1 MFSTTPP
8 MQADNPW
15 PWLPKI
21 DNLNLLTILDVLLD
35 IKHEADLHSLLVVV
49 PILSLQLKFRELLP
63 VDTTQMRD
71 IYLKGRWAA
80 LQFLESKAVIS
91 ALTRKEAP
99 NRWLSTVSLLPNRP
113 VLEDLLKQVMAE
125 RGRREQKMDQRA
137 VKVNTVFWEHLHPTV
152 VKFAKPRFE
161 SGHLADAIE
170 ACLKEVNAAV
180 KARNKERTGKEY
192 DGADLMKNT
201 FSPKNPVITL
211 ADLSTESG
219 KNEQQG
225 YMEIFAGTMTG
236 IRNPKAHG
244 NIVIDEKRAIHLLY
258 LASLLMY
265 KLDEA
270 K

>member
-1 MFSTTPP
+1 
-8 MQADNPW
+8 MQSDNPW
-15 PWLPKI
+15 PWLKKI

-35 IKHEADLHSLLVVV
+35 IKHEADLHSLSVVV
-49 PILSLQLKFRELLP
+49 PILPPFLKFRELLP
-63 VDTTQMRD
+63 VDNIPARD
-71 IYLKGRWAA
+71 HYLKNRWST
-80 LQFLESKAVIS
+80 LQFLENKGVIS
-91 ALTRKEAP
+91 ALSKKPAAH
-99 NRWLSTVSLLPNRP
+99 RWQAEVVLLPNRP
-113 VLEDLLKQVMAE
+113 VLEDLLGQVMTE
-125 RGRREQKMDQRA
+125 RGRRDQKMEQRA
-137 VKVNTVFWEHLHPTV
+137 VKVGTDFWEHLHPTV
-152 VKFAKPRFE
+152 VNFAKPRFE

-180 KARNKERTGKEY
+180 KARNKERTGKEF
-192 DGADLMKNT
+192 DGADLMRNT

-211 ADLSTESG
+211 ADQSTESG

-225 YMEIFAGTMTG
+225 YMDIFAGAMTG